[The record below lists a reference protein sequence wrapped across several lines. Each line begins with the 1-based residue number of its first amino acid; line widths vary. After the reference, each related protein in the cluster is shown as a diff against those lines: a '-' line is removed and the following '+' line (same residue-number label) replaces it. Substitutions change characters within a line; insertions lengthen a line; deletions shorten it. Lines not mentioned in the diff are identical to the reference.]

1 MFENLTGKLGKVF
14 DKLNSKGRLTE
25 KDVDE
30 ALKEVR
36 IALLEADV
44 NFRLVR
50 EFISKVRDGCVGQG
64 ILTGINPGAQVI
76 KIVNDEMVSVLT
88 SGDHGF
94 HLGDKT
100 PAVALLVGLQGSG
113 KTTSAGKL
121 ALRLRQAS
129 AQGSLLVPADIQ
141 RPAAIE
147 QLSLIG
153 SQINIPVYREDNP
166 TSPVVICSNGLL
178 RAKELG
184 VPWVIMDTA
193 GRLNIDDAMMEE
205 LADIKNAV
213 SPHEV
218 LLVVD
223 SMTGQEA
230 VTVAEEFHNRIGLTG
245 IVLTKLDGDARG
257 GAALSISSI
266 TGVPIKFVGVGEKLD
281 ALEPFYPD
289 RMASRILGMG
299 DVLTL
304 VERAQAV
311 VDQEKARE
319 MEKKIRN
326 ASFDLQDMLDQL
338 EAVQKMGPIS
348 QILEMIPGF
357 SKIKGNVPDENM
369 EEGRLRRA
377 GAIVSSMTP
386 QERRTPD
393 ILNGSR
399 KRRIAI
405 GSGMTV
411 QDVNQLINQHRQMQK
426 FLKQATGGRGKMKLP
441 F

>member
-14 DKLNSKGRLTE
+14 DRLSSKGRLTE

-50 EFISKVRDGCVGQG
+50 DFISKVHDGCVGEG
-64 ILTGINPGAQVI
+64 VLSGVNPGAQVI
-76 KIVNDEMVSVLT
+76 KIVNDEMVKILT
-88 SGDHGF
+88 SGNHDF

-100 PAVALLVGLQGSG
+100 PAVTLLVGLQGSG

-166 TSPVVICSNGLL
+166 TSPVAICSNGLL

-193 GRLNIDDAMMEE
+193 GRLNIDDAMMDE
-205 LADIKNAV
+205 LADIKDAV
-213 SPHEV
+213 SPHEI

-230 VTVAEEFHNRIGLTG
+230 VAVAEEFHNRIGLTG

-257 GAALSISSI
+257 GAALSISSV

-311 VDQEKARE
+311 VDEEKVKE
-319 MEKKIRN
+319 MEKKIKN

-357 SKIKGNVPDENM
+357 SKIKGNVPEGNM

-377 GAIVSSMTP
+377 SAIVSSMTP

-399 KRRIAI
+399 KRRVAI

-426 FLKQATGGRGKMKLP
+426 FLKQATGGRGKMKFP

>member
-1 MFENLTGKLGKVF
+1 
-14 DKLNSKGRLTE
+14 
-25 KDVDE
+25 
-30 ALKEVR
+30 
-36 IALLEADV
+36 
-44 NFRLVR
+44 
-50 EFISKVRDGCVGQG
+50 
-64 ILTGINPGAQVI
+64 
-76 KIVNDEMVSVLT
+76 
-88 SGDHGF
+88 
-94 HLGDKT
+94 
-100 PAVALLVGLQGSG
+100 
-113 KTTSAGKL
+113 
-121 ALRLRQAS
+121 
-129 AQGSLLVPADIQ
+129 
-141 RPAAIE
+141 
-147 QLSLIG
+147 
-153 SQINIPVYREDNP
+153 
-166 TSPVVICSNGLL
+166 
-178 RAKELG
+178 
-184 VPWVIMDTA
+184 
-193 GRLNIDDAMMEE
+193 
-205 LADIKNAV
+205 
-213 SPHEV
+213 
-218 LLVVD
+218 
-223 SMTGQEA
+223 
-230 VTVAEEFHNRIGLTG
+230 
-245 IVLTKLDGDARG
+245 
-257 GAALSISSI
+257 
-266 TGVPIKFVGVGEKLD
+266 
-281 ALEPFYPD
+281 
-289 RMASRILGMG
+289 MASRILGMG

-357 SKIKGNVPDENM
+357 SKIKGNVSDENM